1 MVEDLKV
8 KLKDLED
15 KLLRSLAENDN
26 LRKRHE
32 KEINE
37 NFKYAVKNFAES
49 LLTVTDNFQRAINS
63 IPKIE
68 SDKNPI
74 VKNLIVGIQA
84 VEKELED
91 ALEKNGVK
99 SFKSLDKKF
108 NPEFHHAVSKI
119 HSQHPEGTIVEE
131 LQRGFM
137 IDERLLRPA
146 MVAVSMGPER
156 KIHQKND
163 HFLEINLRIVI
174 FTLDSLGILD
184 IGNDLKILELSF
196 KIFGIE

>member
-1 MVEDLKV
+1 MNDKNQNKSSNPNIGNTKKSVKDSNLNIKKKSNQDLVVEDLKV

-26 LRKRHE
+26 IRKRHE

-99 SFKSLDKKF
+99 SFKSIDKKF

-146 MVAVSMGPER
+146 MVAVSMGPE
-156 KIHQKND
+156 KKNSP
-163 HFLEINLRIVI
+163 E
-174 FTLDSLGILD
+174 
-184 IGNDLKILELSF
+184 K
-196 KIFGIE
+196 

>member
-1 MVEDLKV
+1 MNDKNQNKSSNPNIGNTKKSVKDSNLNIKKKSNQDLVVEDLKV

-74 VKNLIVGIQA
+74 VKNLIIGIQA

-99 SFKSLDKKF
+99 SFKSIDKKF

-146 MVAVSMGPER
+146 MVAVSMGPE
-156 KIHQKND
+156 KKNSP
-163 HFLEINLRIVI
+163 E
-174 FTLDSLGILD
+174 
-184 IGNDLKILELSF
+184 K
-196 KIFGIE
+196 

>member
-1 MVEDLKV
+1 MNDKNQNKSSNPNIGNTKSVKDSNLNIKKKSNQDLVVEDLKV

-84 VEKELED
+84 VEKELET
-91 ALEKNGVK
+91 
-99 SFKSLDKKF
+99 
-108 NPEFHHAVSKI
+108 H
-119 HSQHPEGTIVEE
+119 
-131 LQRGFM
+131 
-137 IDERLLRPA
+137 
-146 MVAVSMGPER
+146 
-156 KIHQKND
+156 
-163 HFLEINLRIVI
+163 
-174 FTLDSLGILD
+174 
-184 IGNDLKILELSF
+184 
-196 KIFGIE
+196 

>member
-1 MVEDLKV
+1 MNDKNQNKSSNPNIGNTKKSVKDSNLNIKKKSNQDIVVEDLKV

-99 SFKSLDKKF
+99 SFKSIDKKF

-146 MVAVSMGPER
+146 MVAVSMGPE
-156 KIHQKND
+156 KKNSP
-163 HFLEINLRIVI
+163 E
-174 FTLDSLGILD
+174 
-184 IGNDLKILELSF
+184 K
-196 KIFGIE
+196 

>member
-1 MVEDLKV
+1 MNDKNQNKSSNPNIGNTKKSVKDSNLNIKKKSNQDLVVEDLKV

-99 SFKSLDKKF
+99 SFKSIDKKF

-146 MVAVSMGPER
+146 MVAVSMGPE
-156 KIHQKND
+156 KKNSP
-163 HFLEINLRIVI
+163 E
-174 FTLDSLGILD
+174 
-184 IGNDLKILELSF
+184 K
-196 KIFGIE
+196 

>member
-1 MVEDLKV
+1 MDEKNQNHNKSSNQNTGQTKKSSKPTNLDSKKKSNQDFLLEDLK
-8 KLKDLED
+8 KKIKDLED

-49 LLTVTDNFQRAINS
+49 LLTVTDNFHRAINS
-63 IPKIE
+63 IPNEE
-68 SDKNPI
+68 SNKNPMI
-74 VKNLIVGIQA
+74 KNLIIGIKA

-91 ALEKNGVK
+91 VLEKNAVK
-99 SFKSLDKKF
+99 SFKSIDEKF

-119 HSQHPEGTIVEE
+119 HSDHPEGTIVEE

-137 IDERLLRPA
+137 IGERLLRPA
-146 MVAVSMGPER
+146 MVSVSMGPE
-156 KIHQKND
+156 QKNSA
-163 HFLEINLRIVI
+163 E
-174 FTLDSLGILD
+174 
-184 IGNDLKILELSF
+184 K
-196 KIFGIE
+196 